1 MVGVFVSQ
9 TGCCRKTSELERFSF
24 QLGVVIAFLSPGGA
38 EVESHGWSGASRA
51 IHGSCC
57 IAR

>member
-1 MVGVFVSQ
+1 MRAIV
-9 TGCCRKTSELERFSF
+9 ELDLFSF
-24 QLGVVIAFLSPGGA
+24 QFGVAIAFLSPGGA
-38 EVESHGWSGASRA
+38 KVESHGWSGASRA